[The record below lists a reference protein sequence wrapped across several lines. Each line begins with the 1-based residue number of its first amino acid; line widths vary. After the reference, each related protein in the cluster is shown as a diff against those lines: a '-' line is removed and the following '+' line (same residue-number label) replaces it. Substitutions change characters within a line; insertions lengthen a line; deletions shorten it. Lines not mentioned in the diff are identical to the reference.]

1 MTEAPAWPPTPP
13 LTAILRGLESERA
26 SAVGK
31 ILFDAGYC
39 ALEVPLNRP
48 GALAGIE
55 TLARI
60 APPHALVGAGTVT
73 EPAQVDAVAEAGG
86 RLIVSPHFD
95 AAVVSHARARGMRVL
110 PGVFTPSEAYAA
122 LRAGAHA
129 LKIFPAE
136 ATSPAGLRAL
146 LSILPAGTLV
156 WPVGGITPDSLARW
170 CEAGANGFGIG
181 SALFSPGITLEELAR
196 RARAFIEAWQRANH
210 RIH

>member
-26 SAVGK
+26 STVGK
-31 ILFDAGYC
+31 ILFDAGFC

-73 EPAQVDAVAEAGG
+73 EPAQVDAVAEAG
-86 RLIVSPHFD
+86 
-95 AAVVSHARARGMRVL
+95 
-110 PGVFTPSEAYAA
+110 
-122 LRAGAHA
+122 
-129 LKIFPAE
+129 
-136 ATSPAGLRAL
+136 
-146 LSILPAGTLV
+146 
-156 WPVGGITPDSLARW
+156 
-170 CEAGANGFGIG
+170 ANGFGIG
-181 SALFSPGITLEELAR
+181 SALFSPGIALEELAR
-196 RARAFIEAWQRANH
+196 RARALVEAWQHANH